1 MNYVSAVLDQHVHI
15 ICKVAMRQKLL
26 ARGASMQDG
35 MSLSFKTPQELSEIL
50 SLLQSLQIPFA
61 DAPAGWQPAAVFAW
75 LRDQGLVQGAITT
88 VAWVAPDMPV
98 LGVG

>member
-1 MNYVSAVLDQHVHI
+1 MNHICAVLDQHVHV
-15 ICKVAMRQKLL
+15 ICEVAMRQTLL
-26 ARGASMQDG
+26 TRGNAIQDG
-35 MSLSFKTPQELSEIL
+35 ISLIFKNAQELSEIL

-61 DAPAGWQPAAVFAW
+61 DAPAGWPPSAVFAQ

-88 VAWVAPDMPV
+88 VAWVAPGMPV

>member
-1 MNYVSAVLDQHVHI
+1 MNYVSAVLDQHVHV
-15 ICKVAMRQKLL
+15 ICEVAMRQKLL
-26 ARGASMQDG
+26 ARGTSIQDG
-35 MSLSFKTPQELSEIL
+35 MNLSFKTPQELSEIF

-61 DAPAGWQPAAVFAW
+61 DAPAGWPPTAVFAR

-88 VAWVAPDMPV
+88 VAWIAPDMPV

>member
-1 MNYVSAVLDQHVHI
+1 MNHVSAVLDQHVHV
-15 ICKVAMRQKLL
+15 ICDSALRQRLLMR
-26 ARGASMQDG
+26 GSSMQDRI
-35 MSLSFKTPQELSEIL
+35 SLSFKGSEELAEIL

-61 DAPAGWQPAAVFAW
+61 DAPAAVFAH
-75 LRDQGLVQGAITT
+75 LRDRGLVQGTITT

>member
-1 MNYVSAVLDQHVHI
+1 MNYVSAVLDQHVHVV
-15 ICKVAMRQKLL
+15 CEVAMRQTLL
-26 ARGASMQDG
+26 TRGNAIQDG
-35 MSLSFKTPQELSEIL
+35 ISLSFKNSQELSKIL

-61 DAPAGWQPAAVFAW
+61 DASAGWPPAAVFAQ

-88 VAWVAPDMPV
+88 IVWVAPDTPV

>member
-1 MNYVSAVLDQHVHI
+1 MNHVSAVLDQHVHV
-15 ICKVAMRQKLL
+15 ICQVAMRQKLL
-26 ARGASMQDG
+26 ARGTSIQDG

-61 DAPAGWQPAAVFAW
+61 DAPAGWPPAAVFAW

>member
-1 MNYVSAVLDQHVHI
+1 
-15 ICKVAMRQKLL
+15 MRQKLL
-26 ARGASMQDG
+26 ARGTSIQDG
-35 MSLSFKTPQELSEIL
+35 ISLSFKTPQELSEIL

-61 DAPAGWQPAAVFAW
+61 DAPAGWPPAAVFAQ

-88 VAWVAPDMPV
+88 VAWVAPNMPV

>member
-1 MNYVSAVLDQHVHI
+1 MNHVSAVLDQHVHV
-15 ICKVAMRQKLL
+15 ICDSAMRQRLL
-26 ARGASMQDG
+26 TRGTSMRDRI
-35 MSLSFKTPQELSEIL
+35 SLSFKSSEELSEIL

-61 DAPAGWQPAAVFAW
+61 DALAGWPPAAVFAQ

-88 VAWVAPDMPV
+88 VVWVAPDMPV

>member
-1 MNYVSAVLDQHVHI
+1 MNHVSAVLDQHVHV
-15 ICKVAMRQKLL
+15 ICDSALRQRLLMR
-26 ARGASMQDG
+26 GSSMQDRI
-35 MSLSFKTPQELSEIL
+35 SLSFKGSEELAEIL

-61 DAPAGWQPAAVFAW
+61 DAPAGWPPAAVFAQ
-75 LRDQGLVQGAITT
+75 LRDRGLVQGTITT

>member
-1 MNYVSAVLDQHVHI
+1 MNHVSAVLDQHVHV
-15 ICKVAMRQKLL
+15 ICDSAMRQRLL
-26 ARGASMQDG
+26 TRGTSMQDRI
-35 MSLSFKTPQELSEIL
+35 SLSFKSSEELSEIL

-61 DAPAGWQPAAVFAW
+61 DAPAGWPPAAVFAQ

-88 VAWVAPDMPV
+88 VVWVAPDMPV